1 MEREIAGMGEGLWRF
16 FTEGGPQLLN
26 TLILIGALL
35 AIRAIAGHFLRRR
48 QRLPRQM
55 KRRIQDQ
62 LRLGLLVIG
71 VIGIVIIWAPEL
83 RTFAL
88 SLTVVA
94 AAIAIATKELLMCFA
109 GAVIRGSGEAAEP
122 GEVVRIGEHRG
133 EVLERHLLTTTL
145 LEVGQG
151 SQIGRYTGRIVT
163 LPNSV
168 FLTSPVKRYSFVGD
182 FIRHSVE
189 FPLADEVDPAAAEKG
204 LREIAA
210 KAVTPY
216 RAQAEAHAKRLAKR
230 TDSTVFSVEPELNLH
245 LTAAGQAVLELG
257 VFLPVSA
264 AAEVE
269 QTLLREGF
277 SLLRRLKAEAKA
289 AENLAKNPDSV

>member
-1 MEREIAGMGEGLWRF
+1 MEREIAGIGEGLWRF

-88 SLTVVA
+88 SLAAVA

-168 FLTSPVKRYSFVGD
+168 FLTSPV
-182 FIRHSVE
+182 IRHSVE

-277 SLLRRLKAEAKA
+277 SLLRRLKTEAKA